1 MAHSPKQN
9 LLPVRLDPQGWPA
22 VRRLDATR

>member
-1 MAHSPKQN
+1 MAHLTKQN
-9 LLPVRLDPQGWPA
+9 LLPVQLDPPGWPA

>member
-1 MAHSPKQN
+1 MASSPKQT
-9 LLPVRLDPQGWPA
+9 LLPVRLDPQFRPA